1 MLAIKRMTLDVPG
14 LSEHQ
19 ARDLAERVAAGL
31 AAVTGLPDGT
41 DAPSIRLHLPAE
53 GHAGDMAV
61 LARRVVAATLRSIG
75 RAGAGAP

>member
-1 MLAIKRMTLDVPG
+1 MLAINHMTLDVPG

-31 AAVTGLPDGT
+31 AAATGLPDGA
-41 DAPSIRLHLPAE
+41 DAPSIRLDLPSEA
-53 GHAGDMAV
+53 HAGDMAA
-61 LARRVVAATLRSIG
+61 LARRIVAATLRSML